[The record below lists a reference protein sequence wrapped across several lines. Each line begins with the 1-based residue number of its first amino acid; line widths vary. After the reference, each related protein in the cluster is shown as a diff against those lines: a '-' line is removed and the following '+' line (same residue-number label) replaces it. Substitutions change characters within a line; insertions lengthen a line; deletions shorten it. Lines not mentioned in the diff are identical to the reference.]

1 MPATRGWATRSSASR
16 PSRRRTKAPR
26 LSSGSRPRGSTRS
39 RAMRSL
45 PGQEKRRERSK
56 GPKRVGAR
64 SWKPSG
70 SGCRRPRKTTK
81 TRRKRSS
88 VRTSLSSRPI
98 RRQSSSAQGF
108 SERNESAPHS
118 TRKPSRRSVWMVP
131 PSRSEAS
138 KRLSSRSSPP
148 SRASSQA
155 RWAAARPAMP
165 PPTMASFTRERPS
178 CRSLPDEVGQHG
190 DEEGMIIGGGGAV
203 EAKAELVGDLA
214 RLDVEIVEDL
224 DVIAHEA
231 DGGQDHVA
239 DALALEPAQH
249 VADVGLE
256 PGLARGAAPAL
267 IGNLPALVP
276 ESRGDRARGALE
288 LVRIGRF
295 LRHGRGHAVSG
306 EDQEG
311 VASRLQGNP
320 AQGVAHA
327 RRHRVEEARVI
338 PPPRREGH
346 LGSARADLRAR
357 VIHVPHVARP
367 RGLGLEG
374 RENDAEGT
382 AMAGLPHP
390 RQGLPEEGMPVP
402 HPDVDGK
409 RGALARE
416 SLAKRLGLT
425 QRQLGQGRSPAD
437 HLVVMGDGVET
448 LGRDAATGR
457 DDLEKRPDVLRLLR
471 PAERQEEH
479 RVDDHRADSS
489 WTMSTSAFTFSTGVS
504 WWTPCPR
511 LKMWPGRPWA
521 PSRMPC
527 VARRMAPALDRSTAG
542 SRLPCTA
549 MSWPSR
555 SQVGPSSTR
564 QSSPRTS
571 PPASLIK
578 GRRPAVP
585 TPK

>member
-165 PPTMASFTRERPS
+165 PPTMASFMRERPS

-249 VADVGLE
+249 VAAVG
-256 PGLARGAAPAL
+256 
-267 IGNLPALVP
+267 LVP

-374 RENDAEGT
+374 RENDAEGAT
-382 AMAGLPHP
+382 MAGLPHP

-416 SLAKRLGLT
+416 SLAKPFGLA

-448 LGRDAATGR
+448 LGRHATAGR
-457 DDLEKRPDVLRLLR
+457 DDLEKGPHVLRLLR

-479 RVDDHRADSS
+479 RVDAHRADSS

-511 LKMWPGRPWA
+511 LKMWPGRSWA

-527 VARRMAPALDRSTAG
+527 VARRMAPTLDRSTAG